1 MWAVSVCVSGTW
13 FFLVR
18 KPLVLCTGR
27 RCSGC
32 YMALH
37 ISSLWH
43 LTTMCCLWSISLGPG
58 VRGLALRCMLWQGTK
73 LETWANAKDVWH
85 FRTSW
90 RFLWLLHLSK
100 RVKKG
105 KEKSSWASGKGPCN
119 SHKVSMLFCEV
130 FAHLKNIIFK
140 FTISLFCVGMWV
152 SLLFK
157 YSGEN
162 ECGICVICDILKYDL
177 EI

>member
-1 MWAVSVCVSGTW
+1 MLWLLHGSAYLLTVA
-13 FFLVR
+13 
-18 KPLVLCTGR
+18 PDHYVLPVIHQFGAWGQGSCFE
-27 RCSGC
+27 
-32 YMALH
+32 MQ
-37 ISSLWH
+37 
-43 LTTMCCLWSISLGPG
+43 
-58 VRGLALRCMLWQGTK
+58 VLWQGTK